1 MDGRLRIQKKFSLG
15 SDPEMFVFSGN
26 KLMPAFQFLPPKG
39 KDVKLY
45 WDGFQ
50 AEWKYD
56 HYGNQCLNTLVMCT
70 RQNMINLRERALVHD
85 KDARLSLVNVVRI
98 PRETL
103 EQAEGQHVELGCLP
117 SYNAYGLRGED
128 VPNPRTLPFRF
139 AGGHMHFGSWTRKPQ
154 YKRIVETLDR
164 VLGVWAVGAARH
176 MDNPVRRRY
185 YGLPGEFR
193 KPMYA
198 NLKYNPYTGRV
209 DEVGQQHGV
218 EYRTLSN
225 FWLASPGIMQL
236 TWDLGRMCVRIAQ
249 SLKYNNLWVSTQD
262 ETVDVIKN
270 CDYERA
276 TQIIKRNEPMLRWM
290 LGQEYRRPASIE
302 RAIDISKQ
310 GIEVVVPNPEAIPQN
325 WHFTDVWLEDA
336 HQPWSRWETCEK

>member
-1 MDGRLRIQKKFSLG
+1 MDGQVSQRKRFSLG
-15 SDPEMFVFSGN
+15 ADPEMFVFAKN
-26 KLMPAFQFLPPKG
+26 KLVPAFTFLPPKG

-56 HYGNQCLNTLVMCT
+56 HHGNQCLNTLVHFT
-70 RQNMINLRERALVHD
+70 RENLMALQAKAREAD
-85 KDARLSLVNVVRI
+85 KNARLSLVNVVRV
-98 PRETL
+98 PKDL
-103 EQAEGQHVELGCLP
+103 LVHSEGQHVELGCMP

-139 AGGHMHFGSWTRKPQ
+139 AGGHMHFGSWNRKPQ

-164 VLGVWAVGAARH
+164 ILGVWAVGAARH
-176 MDNPVRRRY
+176 IDNPVRRKY

-193 KPMYA
+193 KPMYDIKGYDFA
-198 NLKYNPYTGRV
+198 SGKTYVAYQV
-209 DEVGQQHGV
+209 YGV

-249 SLKYNNLWVSTQD
+249 SLKYNNLWVSTQE

-270 CDYERA
+270 CDYKRA
-276 TQIIKRNEPMLRWM
+276 TQIITRNEPMLRWM
-290 LGQEYRRPASIE
+290 LGQSYMRGSSVNA
-302 RAIDISKQ
+302 AITVGKQ
-310 GIEVVVPNPEAIPQN
+310 GVETVVPNPEAIPEN
-325 WHFTDVWLEDA
+325 WHFNDVWIGDA
-336 HQPWSRWETCEK
+336 VQPWARWETCAK